1 MPQALPE
8 HTHIVLFRKAGT
20 AGMTAVCRRIG
31 LETVR
36 TMAQARRPKTA
47 AFANGEGVEAT
58 LFQLLG
64 VAVIRATPE
73 EAARI
78 AAMDEV
84 EAVLPNLRRT
94 VPRPLRAP
102 EDLVVE
108 QRFADTDRLT
118 WGLQAIGITDPTRLT
133 GKAVRVAVLDTG
145 IDLDHPDFRGRVSE
159 GETARSFVKSETV
172 QDGNGH
178 GTHVGGTLAGPRESA
193 AGRRYGVAPGAE
205 LLVGKVLNTAGEGF
219 DDQIIDGIQWALEQ
233 KARVISMSLGS
244 KRAVDEPYSPLYE
257 RIAERALATAPGAVI
272 VAAAG
277 NDSNRPHMTAPVG
290 NPAACPSILAVAACD
305 QDLAIASFS
314 SAEMDGIGAVDLTG
328 PGVSIYSA
336 FTGGGYRVFAGT
348 SMATPH
354 IAGIAALW
362 LEASPKMTASELWDR
377 LKVTARTLG
386 AAADFGSGLACV
398 PGANGGAAS

>member
-8 HTHIVLFRKAGT
+8 HTHIVLFRKAGK

-36 TMAQARRPKTA
+36 TAAQVRRPKTT

-84 EAVLPNLRRT
+84 EAVLPNLRRS
-94 VPRPLRAP
+94 VPRPLRAL
-102 EDLVVE
+102 EGVVVR
-108 QRFADTDRLT
+108 QRFEDTDSLT
-118 WGLQAIGITDPTRLT
+118 WGLQAIGIAQEAPLT
-133 GKAVRVAVLDTG
+133 GIGVRVAVLDTG
-145 IDLDHPDFRGRVSE
+145 IDLGHPDFLGRVSE
-159 GETARSFVKSETV
+159 GETARSFVKGETV

-178 GTHVGGTLAGPRESA
+178 GTHVSGTLAGPRQGV
-193 AGRRYGVAPGAE
+193 AGRRYAVAPGAE
-205 LLVGKVLNTAGEGF
+205 LLVGKVLNNQGEGF

-233 KARVISMSLGS
+233 KARIISMSLGS

-257 RIAERALATAPGAVI
+257 RIAERALAAAPGAII

-277 NDSNRPHMTAPVG
+277 NDSKRPDMTAPVG
-290 NPAACPSILAVAACD
+290 NPAACPSILAIAACD
-305 QDLAIASFS
+305 QDLAIAPFS

-328 PGVSIYSA
+328 PGVNIYSA
-336 FTGGGYRVFAGT
+336 FTGGGYAAYAGT

-362 LEASPKMTASELWDR
+362 LEAAPKMTASELWDR

-386 AAADFGSGLACV
+386 AAADFGSGLARV